1 MSMDCICNLNG
12 GVIASAIT
20 SDAVEV
26 GVEPQ
31 FGQSK
36 DYKVSICC
44 FSIWP
49 AAFRSKT
56 KYWLGRK

>member
-26 GVEPQ
+26 VVEPQ
-31 FGQSK
+31 FGQFK
-36 DYKVSICC
+36 DYKVSICR

-56 KYWLGRK
+56 KYWLARK